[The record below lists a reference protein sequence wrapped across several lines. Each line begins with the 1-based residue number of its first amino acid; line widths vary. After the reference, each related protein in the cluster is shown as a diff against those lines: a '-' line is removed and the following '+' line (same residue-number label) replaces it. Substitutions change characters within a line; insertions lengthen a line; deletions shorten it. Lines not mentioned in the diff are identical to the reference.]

1 MRVVID
7 TNVLVAA
14 MRSRTGAS
22 RRLITLLPSDKFE
35 PAMSVTLYLEYLDV
49 LTRKEN
55 IPPGITDKEMIRFVR
70 EILSYSHKQGI
81 YFTWRPSLKDADD
94 DFVLELAIASQSEYI
109 ITFNEKDFRN
119 IELFGIEAISP
130 SSFLKL
136 LNSL

>member
-7 TNVLVAA
+7 TNILVAA
-14 MRSRTGAS
+14 TRSRTGAS
-22 RRLITLLPSDKFE
+22 RKLLALLPSDKFQ

-49 LTRKEN
+49 MTREEN
-55 IPPGITDKEMIRFVR
+55 IPVGLTDKDMIGFVR

-119 IELFGIEAISP
+119 IELFGIEVISP
-130 SSFLKL
+130 SSFLKYLNL
-136 LNSL
+136 L

>member
-14 MRSRTGAS
+14 MRSKTGAS
-22 RRLITLLPSDKFE
+22 RKLLTLLPSDKFVT
-35 PAMSVTLYLEYLDV
+35 AMSVSLYLEYLDV
-49 LTRKEN
+49 MTREEN
-55 IPPGITDKEMIRFVR
+55 IPSGVTDKEMVQFVR

-81 YFTWRPSLKDADD
+81 YFKWRPTLKDADD

-109 ITFNEKDFRN
+109 VTFNEKDFRN

-130 SSFLKL
+130 SAFLRL
-136 LNSL
+136 LDRL

>member
-14 MRSRTGAS
+14 MRSKTGAS
-22 RRLITLLPSDKFE
+22 RRLITLLPSDTFE
-35 PAMSVTLYLEYLDV
+35 PAMSVALYLEYLDV
-49 LTRKEN
+49 MTREEN
-55 IPPGITDKEMIRFVR
+55 IPPGVTDKEMVQFVR

-81 YFTWRPSLKDADD
+81 YFKWRPTLKDADD

-119 IELFGIEAISP
+119 IELFGIEAILP
-130 SSFLKL
+130 SSFLKRLDL
-136 LNSL
+136 L

>member
-14 MRSRTGAS
+14 MRSKTGAS
-22 RRLITLLPSDKFE
+22 RRLITLLTSDTFE
-35 PAMSVTLYLEYLDV
+35 PAMSVALYLEYLDV
-49 LTRKEN
+49 MTREEN
-55 IPPGITDKEMIRFVR
+55 IPPGVTDKEMVQFVR

-81 YFTWRPSLKDADD
+81 YFKWRPTLKDADD

-119 IELFGIEAISP
+119 IELFGIEAILP
-130 SSFLKL
+130 SSFLKRLDL
-136 LNSL
+136 L

>member
-14 MRSRTGAS
+14 MRSKTGAS
-22 RRLITLLPSDKFE
+22 KRLISLLPSDSFE
-35 PAMSVTLYLEYLDV
+35 PAMSVALYLEYLDV
-49 LTRKEN
+49 MTREEN
-55 IPPGITDKEMIRFVR
+55 IPPGVTDNEMVQFVR

-81 YFTWRPSLKDADD
+81 YFRWRPTLKDADD

-119 IELFGIEAISP
+119 IELFGIEAILP
-130 SSFLKL
+130 SSFLKRL
-136 LNSL
+136 DLI

>member
-14 MRSRTGAS
+14 MRSKTGAS
-22 RRLITLLPSDKFE
+22 KKLITLLPSDSFE
-35 PAMSVTLYLEYLDV
+35 PAMSVALYLEYLDV
-49 LTRKEN
+49 MTREGN
-55 IPPGITDKEMIRFVR
+55 IPPGLTDEEMVQFVR

-81 YFTWRPSLKDADD
+81 YFKWRPALKDADD

-136 LNSL
+136 LDRL

>member
-7 TNVLVAA
+7 TNILVAA
-14 MRSRTGAS
+14 TRSRTGAS
-22 RRLITLLPSDKFE
+22 RKLLALLPSDKFQ
-35 PAMSVTLYLEYLDV
+35 PAMSVTHYLEYLDV
-49 LTRKEN
+49 MTRKEN
-55 IPPGITDKEMIRFVR
+55 IPVGLTDKDMIGFVR

-119 IELFGIEAISP
+119 IELFGIEVISP
-130 SSFLKL
+130 SLFLKYLNL
-136 LNSL
+136 L

>member
-1 MRVVID
+1 MRIVID

-22 RRLITLLPSDKFE
+22 RRLISLIPSDKFE
-35 PAMSVTLYLEYLDV
+35 FSMSVTLYLEYLDV
-49 LTRKEN
+49 MTRKEN
-55 IPPGITDKEMIRFVR
+55 IPPGITDKEMVQFVR
-70 EILSYSHKQGI
+70 ELLSYSRKQGI
-81 YFTWRPSLKDADD
+81 YFKWRPALKDADD

-109 ITFNEKDFRN
+109 ITFNERDFRD

-136 LNSL
+136 LELA